1 MKRTNDKKAV
11 NRISSR
17 YFKANKT
24 LNAFAVIAVILT
36 TLLLTCVFSLGIS
49 YAENLKTSEIR
60 MRGSVS
66 QLQLTDP
73 TDEQIEKLRT
83 LTYLKS
89 VGTEISIDRIAISE
103 KTSVLIKSI
112 DSEQWNAHI
121 KPCISDVNG
130 KLPEA
135 ENEVMLSSHALSLLK
150 IENPKIGM
158 TVKLS
163 LSDSVKE
170 FILSGWYTEYTSDE
184 NGAALLSEKYCDKN
198 NLSAEQGGTAFMTV
212 KKDEKNATDRLYSD
226 IRRNEAQIIYG
237 DTGSG
242 YSAPPVMLILTIVL
256 LIVLIILSG
265 YLLTA
270 NVLHLSVTHGI
281 RFYGLLKVLG
291 TGEKQIKRIVRRQ
304 ALLLAG
310 AGIPA
315 GLVLGF
321 ALCFKVIP
329 FALGSLDGESVF
341 PKTVSFNPLI
351 FIGAAVFALLTVII
365 SCLRPAKTAA
375 KVSPIEALRHTD
387 GGNTEK
393 KTVKHSSGNRIFRMA
408 WRNVFRDKKRAS
420 LVFASLSLGIV
431 LFLSITSLMNAVSG
445 EAMAKAEDPYD
456 FECYVR
462 NSAAIKAYDAVTGEE
477 LEHIAS
483 PGELKPEQILEIIKR
498 IENLN
503 GIEKIDTVK
512 SADVT
517 FPFDEKALEPILR
530 AEYARQL
537 KIQENN
543 NASMAL
549 NPGEIPLSENAS
561 YDDFIK
567 IIKKQSPLKSSVF
580 SLSEE
585 YVKEYN
591 LTAVS
596 PADIKSFNNG
606 ETCLVD
612 AFGESAAEMIGKYIT
627 LTSKATGEK
636 VTLKIDGVF
645 TKTTPIISRAGEQ
658 KNGYIEGIYIS
669 DALMEKLSPDAPV
682 ERISIKVKPES
693 EPLIKNELTSI
704 ENKIGEGFSF
714 SAKSDIREEKENLI
728 RTTKILG
735 GGLSLLLL
743 LTGILNFINV
753 MFTGI
758 LTRKREFTIMQSIGM
773 SGKQLFRLLLWE
785 GIIYVLFTLLI
796 SLTLSGAIYLIM
808 AKTIPSVFTFAAFS
822 FPFIPAIVTAV
833 LITLICIATAAI
845 MYKYSVRDSVTERLH
860 DVFASE

>member
-17 YFKANKT
+17 YFKANKA

-49 YAENLKTSEIR
+49 YGKNLKTSEIR
-60 MRGSVS
+60 MKGSVS
-66 QLQLTDP
+66 QLQLTNP
-73 TDEQIEKLRT
+73 TGEQIEKLRS
-83 LTYLKS
+83 LPYLKS
-89 VGTEISIDRIAISE
+89 VGAEISIDRIAISE
-103 KTSVLIKSI
+103 RASVLVKSI

-121 KPCISDVNG
+121 KPCISDING
-130 KLPEA
+130 KLPKTK
-135 ENEVMLSSHALSLLK
+135 NEVMLSSHALSLLK

-158 TVKLS
+158 TVKLN

-170 FILSGWYTEYTSDE
+170 FILSGWYTEYTIDE
-184 NGAALLSEKYCDKN
+184 NGTAMLSKEYCDKN
-198 NLSAEQGGTAFMTV
+198 NLSAEQSGTAFMTV
-212 KKDEKNATDRLYSD
+212 KKGEKNVTDRLYSD
-226 IRRNEAQIIYG
+226 IRRSENQAIYG
-237 DTGSG
+237 DTEGG
-242 YSAPPVMLILTIVL
+242 YSAPPVRLILTIAL
-256 LIVLIILSG
+256 LVILIILSG

-270 NVLHLSVTHGI
+270 NVLHLSVAHGI

-310 AGIPA
+310 IGIPS
-315 GLVLGF
+315 GLILGF

-329 FALGSLDGESVF
+329 FTLGSFASDSAF
-341 PKTVSFNPLI
+341 PTNVSFNPLI
-351 FIGAAVFALLTVII
+351 FIGATVFALLTVII
-365 SCLRPAKTAA
+365 SCLKPAKTAA

-387 GGNTEK
+387 GGNSNK
-393 KTVKHSSGNRIFRMA
+393 KSVKHTSGNRIFRMA

-445 EAMAKAEDPYD
+445 EAMAKAENPYD

-462 NSAAIKAYDAVTGEE
+462 NSAAGKSFDMITGKEI
-477 LEHIAS
+477 EHIPS
-483 PGELKPEQILEIIKR
+483 PYELKPEQISEIIKR
-498 IENLN
+498 IEKLN

-517 FPFDEKALEPILR
+517 FPFEEKTFEPILR
-530 AEYARQL
+530 AEYAKQL

-549 NPGEIPLSENAS
+549 NPGETPLSENAS

-567 IIKKQSPLKSSVF
+567 IIKKQSPLTSSVF

-591 LTAVS
+591 LTATA
-596 PADIKSFNNG
+596 PADVKAFLNG
-606 ETCLVD
+606 ETCLIYVYD
-612 AFGESAAEMIGKYIT
+612 ESAAETVGKYIT
-627 LTSKATGEK
+627 LTSKATGKE

-645 TKTTPIISRAGEQ
+645 TKYPPIISRAGEQ

-669 DALMEKLSPDAPV
+669 DSLMATLSHNSPI
-682 ERISIKVKPES
+682 ERISIKVKAES
-693 EPLIKNELTSI
+693 EPKIKNELTAI
-704 ENKIGEGFSF
+704 QKEIGEGFSF
-714 SAKSDIREEKENLI
+714 SAESDSKEEKENLI

-773 SGKQLFRLLLWE
+773 SGKQLFRLLLSE
-785 GIIYVLFTLLI
+785 GIIYVLFTLII
-796 SLTLSGAIYLIM
+796 SLMLSIAIYFIM
-808 AKTIPSVFTFAAFS
+808 AKTIPAIFTFAAFS

-833 LITLICIATAAI
+833 LITFICVVTAAI

-860 DVFASE
+860 DVFTAE